1 MGYDLEPLG
10 TLETKRAFLR
20 AAVAGEW
27 RLIFEH
33 DAAVVSGVPVLEG
46 KDVVLREVVE
56 APTALARAR

>member
-1 MGYDLEPLG
+1 MAEGWWL
-10 TLETKRAFLR
+10 F
-20 AAVAGEW
+20 
-27 RLIFEH
+27 FEH